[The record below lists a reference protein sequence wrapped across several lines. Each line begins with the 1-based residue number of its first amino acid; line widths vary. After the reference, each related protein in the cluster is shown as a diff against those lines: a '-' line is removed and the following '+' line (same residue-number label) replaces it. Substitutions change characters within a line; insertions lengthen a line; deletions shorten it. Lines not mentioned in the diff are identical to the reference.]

1 MMTSVKHTS
10 GKKIPLNRYRDR
22 AASAGAKAGAGLLLW
37 LGLIV
42 LLLCPVAVSAAELT
56 CKRLPVLMEAFHDK
70 HYAIKNSTEKVMLR
84 AVDQMIKQ
92 IDPSKTLLYESD
104 LEKIKPLLLDVFE
117 NTGKNNCASLKP
129 VYELLIARSKENEDI
144 VKKILGPDFKP
155 DRGATLYINAEKRP
169 YSKTVAEKQT
179 LLKKMVQFQIENAL
193 LSDINMNE
201 AKKQQIHRYN
211 LQTMRITEQN
221 PAHLVGICAEAFARA
236 LDPHTSYLSPKNLE
250 DLKIHMQLSLE
261 GIGAILSSDNGF
273 TVIEELIP
281 GGGAEKSGFLKPKD
295 KIIAVAQEGAKPV
308 DVIDMD
314 LRDVVSMI
322 RGKKGTRVTLTILR
336 SGSNKARFD
345 VTIVRDKIDVKDQ
358 EAKITYETRKAG
370 GRQYRIG
377 VIDLPSF
384 YGGEKSGKSCYS
396 DVKKLLTEAR
406 RQNVDGVVLNLSRNS
421 GGLLDEAVRI
431 AGLFIGQG
439 GIVALKDSRG
449 KVTVIGNGWAAS
461 GQDSGK
467 REVVR
472 LPAEDPRDVYKGPLV
487 VLTSRMSASASE
499 IVAGALKEYRRAVIV
514 GADHTY
520 GKGSV
525 QTLMSLPSDLG
536 AMKVTTG
543 VYFLPG
549 GQSTQ
554 RTGVAA
560 DVRLPGWYILEDY
573 SEAAQDY
580 ALPAQAIAPFLGASP
595 NGVSLWKPV
604 DERLMAV
611 LASKSRARVA
621 KDAKFIKMLK
631 DNKEAADRKGVIQLD
646 DYRKT
651 LKKEN
656 GGKANPTRLEQK
668 QKVQEQYAPY
678 INESV
683 NVLLDMV
690 TLKEQTHTF

>member
-1 MMTSVKHTS
+1 MTNTGVTRNSDHKVSLVKS
-10 GKKIPLNRYRDR
+10 QNRQTF
-22 AASAGAKAGAGLLLW
+22 AGIRRKMAFGLC
-37 LGLIV
+37 LGMVII
-42 LLLCPVAVSAAELT
+42 LLCSFTVAAAELT
-56 CKRLPVLMEAFHDK
+56 CRRLPTLMDAFLDK
-70 HYAIKNSTEKVMLR
+70 HYAIKNTNEAVRLR

-92 IDPSKTLLYESD
+92 LDPSKTLLYESD
-104 LEKIKPLLLDVFE
+104 LEKVKPLLMDVFE
-117 NTGKNNCASLKP
+117 NAEKNNCASLKP
-129 VYELLIARSKENEDI
+129 VYDLLVARSRENEEI
-144 VKKILGPDFKP
+144 VKKIMGPDFKA
-155 DRGATLYINAEKRP
+155 DKGATLYINAEKRP
-169 YSKTVAEKQT
+169 YAKTVAEKQT

-193 LSDINMNE
+193 SSGIDMAE
-201 AKKQQIHRYN
+201 AKKQQIHRYQ
-211 LQTMRITEQN
+211 LQTKRIAEQTSTQMVTT
-221 PAHLVGICAEAFARA
+221 AAEAFARA

-295 KIIAVAQEGAKPV
+295 KIIAVSQEGARPV

-336 SGSNKARFD
+336 NGAAKERFD
-345 VTIVRDKIDVKDQ
+345 VTIMRDKIDVKDQ

-370 GRQYRIG
+370 GKQYRIG

-384 YGGEKSGKSCYS
+384 YGGEKNGKSCYK
-396 DVKKLLTEAR
+396 DVKKLLAEAR
-406 RQNVDGVVLNLSRNS
+406 QQNVNGIVLNLSRNS

-431 AGLFIGQG
+431 AGLFIGPG
-439 GIVALKDSRG
+439 GVVALKDSRG
-449 KVTVIGNGWAAS
+449 KVTVIGNGWAS
-461 GQDSGK
+461 TGQDGGK
-467 REVVR
+467 REVVKMP
-472 LPAEDPRDVYKGPLV
+472 LEDPRAVYTGPLV

-499 IVAGALKEYRRAVIV
+499 IVAGALKDYRRAVIV

-525 QTLMSLPSDLG
+525 QSLISLSSDLG

-549 GQSTQ
+549 GESTQ

-560 DVRLPGWYILEDY
+560 DIRLPGWYSLEDY
-573 SEAAQDY
+573 SEATQDY
-580 ALPAQAIAPFLGASP
+580 ALPAQAIAPFRGTPQNGTSP
-595 NGVSLWKPV
+595 WKPV
-604 DERLMAV
+604 EERQITA
-611 LASKSRARVA
+611 LASKSQVRVA
-621 KDAKFIKMLK
+621 KDAKFVKILK
-631 DNKEAADRKGVIQLD
+631 DNKEAADKKGFIQLD

-656 GGKANPTRLEQK
+656 GGKANPTRSDQK

-678 INESV
+678 VDESV
-683 NVLLDMV
+683 SVLLDML
-690 TLKEQTHTF
+690 TTREI